1 LKAVVQRVTRG
12 SVEVDGAVVGAIGG
26 GLVILVGVAREDNE
40 EDARL
45 LADKVVNLR
54 ILPDSEGKFNLSA
67 LETQAGILAISQFT
81 LFADTSKGR
90 RPSFTGAAPAPDARP
105 LFDNFVSLL
114 KSTGLYVATGRFQ
127 EHMLVKIENDGPVT
141 VVLDTRTWMPR

>member
-1 LKAVVQRVTRG
+1 MKAVVQRVTHS
-12 SVEVDGAVVGAIGG
+12 SVEVDGAVVGAIGR
-26 GLVILVGVAREDNE
+26 GLVVLVGVARDDKE

-67 LETQAGILAISQFT
+67 LETFAEILAVSQFT

-90 RPSFTGAAPAPDARP
+90 RPSFTAAAPASEARP
-105 LFDNFVSLL
+105 LFEQFVSSL
-114 KSTGLYVATGRFQ
+114 KDTGLYVATGRFQ

-141 VVLDTRTWMPR
+141 VVMDTMTWLPR

>member
-1 LKAVVQRVTRG
+1 MKAVVQRVTRG
-12 SVEVDGAVVGAIGG
+12 SVEVDGAVVGAIDR
-26 GLVILVGVAREDNE
+26 GLVVLVGVAREDNE

-54 ILPDSEGKFNLSA
+54 ILPDSAGKFNLSA

-81 LFADTSKGR
+81 LFADTTKGR
-90 RPSFTGAAPAPDARP
+90 RPSFTGAAPASDARP

-141 VVLDTRTWMPR
+141 VVLDTRTCLPR